1 MQSNGL
7 TRICSVRQVTEMY
20 SVYKRQRIL
29 HYERTGHKAPTICRM
44 LREEGMGVSRVGV
57 HKFLQKY
64 KETRSIERRP
74 VPIVF
79 RPNYSRIVLRT
90 VAQYDRS
97 FPYNGRER
105 SVLPAFS
112 KNETLTLYCHILYVL
127 GKVTK
132 SVNHDVWEFNTLL
145 TSSRV
150 KKHFGLFHCQF
161 IRHRNSCL

>member
-1 MQSNGL
+1 
-7 TRICSVRQVTEMY
+7 MY

-44 LREEGMGVSRVGV
+44 LRGNEEHREKTRLAQQHCGKRMASDTTIYSFKSPAGAQLCLSFHSPPKRLNRHIIHRRTVSIVLFT
-57 HKFLQKY
+57 HQN
-64 KETRSIERRP
+64 
-74 VPIVF
+74 VPLVF

-112 KNETLTLYCHILYVL
+112 KNETLTLYCHILY
-127 GKVTK
+127 GRTG
-132 SVNHDVWEFNTLL
+132 
-145 TSSRV
+145 SSCG
-150 KKHFGLFHCQF
+150 HGCY
-161 IRHRNSCL
+161 S

>member
-1 MQSNGL
+1 
-7 TRICSVRQVTEMY
+7 MY

-74 VPIVF
+74 IPIVF
-79 RPNYSRIVLRT
+79 RSNYSRIVLRT
-90 VAQYDRS
+90 VAQYYRS

-112 KNETLTLYCHILYVL
+112 KNETLTLYCHILYVCMCCMSYQTSHL
-127 GKVTK
+127 
-132 SVNHDVWEFNTLL
+132 TLQNDKAL
-145 TSSRV
+145 FLNGPRLCWHSRL
-150 KKHFGLFHCQF
+150 HE
-161 IRHRNSCL
+161 